1 MNDNRLN
8 EKDLD
13 KMLKNSKSGGKI
25 DASGLK
31 SAAQSGHLND
41 YLSKNLPPDTQKK
54 INSVL
59 SDKEALKKLL
69 SGKEA
74 QELLKKFGKE

>member
-1 MNDNRLN
+1 MSDSKFN
-8 EKDLD
+8 EKDID
-13 KMLKNSKSGGKI
+13 KMLKRTKSGSKI
-25 DASGLK
+25 DASSLK
-31 SAAQSGHLND
+31 SAAQSGNLNE
-41 YLSKNLPPDTQKK
+41 YLSKNLPPDAQKK

-74 QELLKKFGKE
+74 QELLKKFGKD

>member
-13 KMLKNSKSGGKI
+13 KMLKNSKSGAKI

-41 YLSKNLPPDTQKK
+41 YLSKNLSPDAQ
-54 INSVL
+54 
-59 SDKEALKKLL
+59 KKLL

>member
-13 KMLKNSKSGGKI
+13 KMLKDSKSGAKI

-41 YLSKNLPPDTQKK
+41 YLSKNLSPDAQKK

>member
-1 MNDNRLN
+1 MRDSKFN
-8 EKDLD
+8 EKDID
-13 KMLKNSKSGGKI
+13 KMLKGTKGGSKI
-25 DASGLK
+25 DASALK
-31 SAAQSGHLND
+31 SAAQNGNLND
-41 YLSKNLPPDTQKK
+41 YLSKNLPPDAQKK

>member
-1 MNDNRLN
+1 MSQNNFN
-8 EKDLD
+8 EKNIV
-13 KMLKNSKSGGKI
+13 KMLKGTKSGSKI
-25 DASGLK
+25 DASSLK
-31 SAAQSGHLND
+31 SAAESGKLNE
-41 YLSKNLPPDTQKK
+41 YLSKNLPPDAQKK

-69 SGKEA
+69 SGREA

>member
-13 KMLKNSKSGGKI
+13 KMLKNSKSGAKI
-25 DASGLK
+25 DESGLK

-41 YLSKNLPPDTQKK
+41 YLSKNLPPDAQKK